1 MNYSH
6 AVLKCFCNLY
16 SIICVCDSCLK
27 YAKNSYIHHLCIFV
41 HSYIIEILKIFYKN
55 SEDVGMAQ
63 KVEKQE
69 RDVTQ

>member
-1 MNYSH
+1 MYVHFYVHELHQINSPIY
-6 AVLKCFCNLY
+6 KTRN
-16 SIICVCDSCLK
+16 II
-27 YAKNSYIHHLCIFV
+27 
-41 HSYIIEILKIFYKN
+41 KIFYNN

>member
-1 MNYSH
+1 MYWLYTL
-6 AVLKCFCNLY
+6 AV
-16 SIICVCDSCLK
+16 STSCM
-27 YAKNSYIHHLCIFV
+27 YYIL
-41 HSYIIEILKIFYKN
+41 EILKIFYKN